1 MEPIKIVVRYA
12 DGKIMKG
19 FTQDFFPN
27 KDRFHLIPADKPS
40 GGTMEVVVKHLK
52 AVFVVRDFS
61 GNPQYVERKKYV
73 EGEDPFGVKMEV
85 TFVDGEVMVGSTLS
99 YNPKR
104 PGFFLLPADPKS
116 NNIRVFVVSSAVKKV
131 RQLYG
136 HLEDS
141 RAA

>member
-27 KDRFHLIPADKPS
+27 KDRFHLIPADKPL
-40 GGTMEVVVKHLK
+40 GGTIEVLVKQLK
-52 AVFVVRDFS
+52 AVFVVRDFL
-61 GNPQYVERKKYV
+61 GNPQYVERKRYI

-85 TFVDGEVMVGSTLS
+85 TFTDGEVMVGSTLS
-99 YNPKR
+99 YNAKR

-116 NNIRVFVVSSAVKKV
+116 NNIRVFVVSTAVKKV
-131 RQLYG
+131 RQLFG
-136 HLEDS
+136 HIEGE